1 MGCANTGP
9 FVGGVYQE
17 NTLLN
22 PVISGGEASGTT
34 LKNGA
39 LNGALVIDEAAAK
52 SILDSIC
59 DKVSACVTFPE
70 EEAAAIF
77 KDCDG
82 APHQPGNQIP
92 TCTQMKQYVAGVLT
106 PTVST
111 SVPTT
116 TAADAGGNMLPT
128 TIVGDKRDSL
138 LGTPAAYIEVG
149 DYIIPAY
156 KKKV

>member
-1 MGCANTGP
+1 MSIPSSDGFHSLPIVRLFYG
-9 FVGGVYQE
+9 FVTNLY
-17 NTLLN
+17 
-22 PVISGGEASGTT
+22 AS
-34 LKNGA
+34 A
-39 LNGALVIDEAAAK
+39 QQSHPPDAPRQFR
-52 SILDSIC
+52 IL
-59 DKVSACVTFPE
+59 PE
-70 EEAAAIF
+70 IEGITYHHG
-77 KDCDG
+77 G

-156 KKKV
+156 KKKA